1 MSEQVEV
8 QGVTDEWRD
17 VWNRVDWLHWARYI
31 LSLGSVVRQLL
42 VLDVIQQIF
51 DLDASV

>member
-1 MSEQVEV
+1 MTPFRH
-8 QGVTDEWRD
+8 GT
-17 VWNRVDWLHWARYI
+17 VWKEN

-42 VLDVIQQIF
+42 VLDVIQQFF